1 MIRGQFMSNI
11 RNTYVLDVSGGKDFD
26 GNMVHCWKR
35 NNSGAQRW
43 SFVYTDS
50 FEKSKTDESKLDY
63 RTNYKLNKEYNFYA
77 NRPFSIVTTMR
88 SGRILT
94 LVGDK
99 IVLKTKNNQASQM
112 WNFSPKS

>member
-11 RNTYVLDVSGGKDFD
+11 RNRYVLDVPGGKDFD
-26 GNMVHCWKR
+26 GNKVNCWR
-35 NNSGAQRW
+35 QNNSGAQRW

-50 FEKSKTDESKLDY
+50 FQKSKTAESKSGV
-63 RTNYKLNKEYNFYA
+63 RTNYKLNREYNFYTD
-77 NRPFSIVTTMR
+77 RPFSIVTTMR

-112 WNFSPKS
+112 WNFSSKT